1 MVPRNTEVNFKA
13 GISGA
18 SVDNPSKIM
27 VDFGNGELKEFDVT
41 SDEAT
46 TTISGTST
54 AYNMYIYMPENAV
67 LSALSLDGQRLL
79 SLDLKAATELRH
91 LSARGCQLS
100 TVNLAYNRCLASIDL
115 SDNSLSTLDL
125 AGISG
130 SYEKTFLK
138 KIVAANNRISN
149 FHIVNTSGCRYL
161 DLSNNKLEEYNLKN
175 YDNMLHLDL
184 SGNKIQTVN
193 MAYLS
198 NAEYINL
205 SNNHISEIENM
216 IEIPGLAELNL
227 SGNML
232 TLATLPVIENAAT
245 KYVYAPQSKIVIAS
259 KAPSVALDE
268 QNLVINGNTTEYK
281 WVKTD
286 GTVLVDGSDYTLKDG
301 FTRFLTIDGDAVH
314 CEITNGAFPAFTGE
328 CIGHY

>member
-1 MVPRNTEVNFKA
+1 
-13 GISGA
+13 
-18 SVDNPSKIM
+18 
-27 VDFGNGELKEFDVT
+27 
-41 SDEAT
+41 
-46 TTISGTST
+46 
-54 AYNMYIYMPENAV
+54 MYIYMPENAV

-115 SDNSLSTLDL
+115 PTTHCRLLTLPVSAAAMRRLS
-125 AGISG
+125 S
-130 SYEKTFLK
+130 K

-232 TLATLPVIENAAT
+232 TFCYSACNRECRYKVCLCSTVKDCNRI
-245 KYVYAPQSKIVIAS
+245 KG
-259 KAPSVALDE
+259 SVCSA
-268 QNLVINGNTTEYK
+268 
-281 WVKTD
+281 
-286 GTVLVDGSDYTLKDG
+286 
-301 FTRFLTIDGDAVH
+301 
-314 CEITNGAFPAFTGE
+314 
-328 CIGHY
+328 